1 MNYSPNTGFI
11 YVKYGETINSL
22 IGRTKDK
29 LYISETFKI
38 NNKQITTPKRSQMNF
53 ANSLQI
59 LANNKQMTY
68 SPPNLTLIRF
78 EEISL
83 NKTGS

>member
-38 NNKQITTPKRSQMNF
+38 NNKQINDHQTN
-53 ANSLQI
+53 I
-59 LANNKQMTY
+59 DKQ
-68 SPPNLTLIRF
+68 
-78 EEISL
+78 
-83 NKTGS
+83 